1 MVVGGLAFV
10 ALETAMIW
18 WRIDAAPLCWI
29 FLLWTTAAIMLFRRA
44 RSPRARMGWINLAAV
59 TGALGLCEGAL
70 WIGQHRNPYS
80 LPAGTVMGGT
90 FAQPGLFVVMP
101 AAGLGYRPRPD
112 AGATS
117 IRTVDGRVAYA
128 VRYDVDGDGLR
139 IMPPAGPDAA
149 RACILMFGDSMAWG
163 EGVENDQT
171 TAYQLGVL
179 SQGRVLAR
187 NFAFTGYSAHQMLS
201 QVLNGDVAAKAHCD
215 RRLPTLAVYQTLPN
229 NIARVA
235 GLRGWDEYGPRYRLR
250 GGRLDYAGGFDLG
263 QSILDDRLYVP
274 GPLAAGL
281 SRSVVYSRVFGLDRP
296 PDAFDLARY
305 CAVVEAAAHG
315 LRRLYPR
322 LEFLVIVWPDL
333 SDPARDRVK
342 NVTAMVGALRALRL
356 RTATA
361 NDLQP
366 GFDAAPLPFLIALDG
381 HPNALMHARLARAL
395 LTRDPAL
402 RHVSAN
408 VENDTAKR

>member
-18 WRIDAAPLCWI
+18 WRIETAPLCWI
-29 FLLWTTAAIMLFRRA
+29 FLLWTTAAVLLFRQA

-70 WIGQHRNPYS
+70 WLGQHRNPYS
-80 LPAGTVMGGT
+80 LPAGIVMGGT
-90 FAQPGLFVVMP
+90 FAQPGHFVVMP

-179 SQGRVLAR
+179 SRGRVLAR
-187 NFAFTGYSAHQMLS
+187 NFAFTGYSAHQMLW

-281 SRSVVYSRVFGLDRP
+281 SRSVVYSRVFGSTVRRMPSTSPAIARWSRP
-296 PDAFDLARY
+296 PRMACAGYIPGSNFSSSSGRISATRGASASRTSRRWSERY
-305 CAVVEAAAHG
+305 AHCG
-315 LRRLYPR
+315 CERPPRTISSRGSTPRRFPSSSR
-322 LEFLVIVWPDL
+322 STGIP
-333 SDPARDRVK
+333 
-342 NVTAMVGALRALRL
+342 
-356 RTATA
+356 
-361 NDLQP
+361 
-366 GFDAAPLPFLIALDG
+366 
-381 HPNALMHARLARAL
+381 
-395 LTRDPAL
+395 TR
-402 RHVSAN
+402 
-408 VENDTAKR
+408 